1 MFRNPFPSLSPE
13 LDALEAKL
21 MLARD
26 PSQDVML
33 QKALADAEA
42 RLAIIDH
49 SKLNEYVAAMQQ
61 VLMLR
66 QRLSLTETRDQIMA
80 QKVVLLEKLL
90 NPTPQTPV

>member
-1 MFRNPFPSLSPE
+1 MFRPTLSPE

-26 PSQDVML
+26 PSQDEML

-42 RLAIIDH
+42 RLASVDH
-49 SKLNEYVAAMQQ
+49 SKVNEYAGAMQQ

-66 QRLSLTETRDQIMA
+66 QRLSSTETRDQLMA
-80 QKVVLLEKLL
+80 QKVTLLESLL
-90 NPTPQTPV
+90 NPTPQPQA

>member
-1 MFRNPFPSLSPE
+1 MFRPTLSPE

-26 PSQDVML
+26 PAQDAML

-42 RLAIIDH
+42 RLATVDH
-49 SKLNEYVAAMQQ
+49 SKVNEYAGAMQQ

-66 QRLSLTETRDQIMA
+66 QRMNSTETRDQLMA
-80 QKVVLLEKLL
+80 QKVTLLEALL
-90 NPTPQTPV
+90 TPQPQA

>member
-1 MFRNPFPSLSPE
+1 MFRPTLSPE

-26 PSQDVML
+26 PSQDEML

-42 RLAIIDH
+42 RLASVDH
-49 SKLNEYVAAMQQ
+49 SKVNEYAGAMQQ

-66 QRLSLTETRDQIMA
+66 QRLSSTETRDQLMA
-80 QKVVLLEKLL
+80 QKVTLLESLL
-90 NPTPQTPV
+90 AIPQPQA

>member
-1 MFRNPFPSLSPE
+1 MFRPPFPTLSPE

-26 PSQDVML
+26 PSQDAML

-42 RLAIIDH
+42 RLAAVDH
-49 SKLNEYVAAMQQ
+49 SKLNEYVGAMQQ

-66 QRLSLTETRDQIMA
+66 QRLSSTETRDQLMA
-80 QKVVLLEKLL
+80 QKVALLEALL
-90 NPTPQTPV
+90 NPTPQPQA

>member
-1 MFRNPFPSLSPE
+1 MFRPPYSLTPE

-26 PSQDVML
+26 PSQDAML

-42 RLAIIDH
+42 RLASVDH
-49 SKLNEYVAAMQQ
+49 SKLNEYVGAMQQ

-66 QRLSLTETRDQIMA
+66 QRLASTETRDQIMA
-80 QKVVLLEKLL
+80 QKVALLEALL
-90 NPTPQTPV
+90 ATPQPQA

>member
-1 MFRNPFPSLSPE
+1 MFGPTLSPE

-26 PSQDVML
+26 PSQDEML

-42 RLAIIDH
+42 RLASVDH
-49 SKLNEYVAAMQQ
+49 SKVNEYVGAMQQ

-66 QRLSLTETRDQIMA
+66 QRLSSTETRDQLMA
-80 QKVVLLEKLL
+80 QKVTLLESLL
-90 NPTPQTPV
+90 AIPQPQA